1 MTFNWEAI
9 LWYALLVD
17 SIGACILGTFF
28 MSWYEKKLPLVH
40 KIFPPFSRLVP
51 SLLPTSNLDRQVALQ
66 TRSSAWVK
74 QQLWAYKEMHY
85 LSESSSPYFVLIDF
99 PSRNVFR

>member
-1 MTFNWEAI
+1 MHPWNFFHE
-9 LWYALLVD
+9 LVRKET
-17 SIGACILGTFF
+17 SISSQNL
-28 MSWYEKKLPLVH
+28 
-40 KIFPPFSRLVP
+40 PPFSRLVP
-51 SLLPTSNLDRQVALQ
+51 SLLLTSNLARQVALQ

>member
-40 KIFPPFSRLVP
+40 KIFPLSAGWCLVYLLVVIWIGRLLYKLEV
-51 SLLPTSNLDRQVALQ
+51 LP
-66 TRSSAWVK
+66 W
-74 QQLWAYKEMHY
+74 
-85 LSESSSPYFVLIDF
+85 
-99 PSRNVFR
+99 